1 MTDGLHPIY
10 GPNKLKLGHF
20 GMNAAGIAMTR
31 APDYPKLSWQ
41 RTIEAARLAEEGNF
55 EVIVPFA
62 RWKGF
67 IEDDPVHQNGIV
79 YDAYTFAAGVSQA
92 TEKSGV
98 FVTSHIP
105 TVHPIL
111 AAKQTATIDHISGGR
126 FGLNVVAG
134 WNRPE
139 LEMFGAAMRE
149 HDDRY
154 DQADEWLMLL
164 RRLWGEQEAFDHEG
178 KFYTIRKGISL
189 PRPLQGAM
197 PPIMNAGGS
206 GRGMHFAAKNADV
219 AFVILKSD
227 DPDQNAAQVAE
238 YKDFARK
245 EYGREIQVWSFG
257 NVVQRPTTKE
267 AEEFHDYYVNQWGD
281 EECVDGWLKLQAM
294 NTQVLPPH
302 VLIALRERFKA
313 GSGGIPLIGSAEV
326 IADRL
331 VKLSKV
337 GLDGLLLSWFDC
349 NAEMPAF
356 NAEVMPLLRQAGVR
370 VI

>member
-1 MTDGLHPIY
+1 MTVNTHPVY

-20 GMNAAGIAMTR
+20 GMNAAGIAMTK
-31 APDYPKLSWQ
+31 APDYPKLNWQ
-41 RTIEAARLAEEGNF
+41 RTIAAAHLAEESNF

-67 IEDDPVHQNGIV
+67 IEEDPKHQNGIV

-92 TEKSGV
+92 TEKPGV

-105 TVHPIL
+105 TIHPIL

-139 LEMFGAAMRE
+139 LEMFGAPMRE
-149 HDDRY
+149 HEDRY
-154 DQADEWLMLL
+154 DQADEWLALL
-164 RRLWGEQEAFDHEG
+164 RRLWGEEEAFDYEG
-178 KFYTIRKGISL
+178 KFYRIQKGISM
-189 PRPLQGAM
+189 PRPLQGAL

-227 DPDQNAAQVAE
+227 DPQQNAAQIAD
-238 YKDFARK
+238 YKSFARK
-245 EYGREIQVWSFG
+245 EYGRQIQVWSFG
-257 NVVQRPTTKE
+257 NVVQRPTVKE
-267 AEEFHDYYVNQWGD
+267 AEEFFDYYVNKFGD
-281 EECVDGWLKLQAM
+281 EECVDGWLKLQSM
-294 NTQVLPPH
+294 NTQVLPPE
-302 VLIALRERFKA
+302 VLVALRGRFKA
-313 GSGGIPLIGSAEV
+313 GSGGIPLIGSPEV

-331 VKLSKV
+331 VKLSGV

-349 NAEMPAF
+349 NAEMGAF
-356 NAEVMPLLRQAGVR
+356 NADVIPLLRQAGVR
-370 VI
+370 QI